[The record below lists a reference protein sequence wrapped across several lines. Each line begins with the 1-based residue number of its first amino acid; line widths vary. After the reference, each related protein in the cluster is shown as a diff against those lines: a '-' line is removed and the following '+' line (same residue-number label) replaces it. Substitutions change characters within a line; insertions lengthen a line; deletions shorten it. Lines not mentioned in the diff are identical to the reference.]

1 MPIPPLTEGDALR
14 SLTVLAYLEDEAQ
27 VDSSQFDESFSAGEL
42 TAETQK
48 IFIQDVRGI
57 FTQCFFLTSLMT
69 EAINEENEMK
79 QFPQI

>member
-42 TAETQK
+42 SAETQK
-48 IFIQDVRGI
+48 IWIQDLGRI
-57 FTQCFFLTSLMT
+57 FAQFFFLTSLMT
-69 EAINEENEMK
+69 EFMNAWI
-79 QFPQI
+79 

>member
-42 TAETQK
+42 SAETQK
-48 IFIQDVRGI
+48 I
-57 FTQCFFLTSLMT
+57 
-69 EAINEENEMK
+69 
-79 QFPQI
+79 

>member
-48 IFIQDVRGI
+48 IFIQDFRI
-57 FTQCFFLTSLMT
+57 FTQCFFNLIDDRSH
-69 EAINEENEMK
+69 
-79 QFPQI
+79 

>member
-48 IFIQDVRGI
+48 IYIQDLRGI
-57 FTQCFFLTSLMT
+57 FTQCFFNLIDDRSH
-69 EAINEENEMK
+69 
-79 QFPQI
+79 